1 MVGDCSVRPSRRA
14 PKLKAMPRTSA
25 ISRRTNETQIELALD
40 LDGQGRFDI
49 ALPPDAGL
57 PFWAHMLEQWSRH
70 GRFDLTIRA
79 TGDTFIDGHHLVED
93 LGIAL
98 GLALDE
104 AVGDKRGI
112 ARYGFFFAPMDEVLM
127 LAAVDFCG
135 RAYLKLDWELNQAR
149 IGDFDTHLARE
160 FFVALANNARINLH
174 IQQQAGGNA
183 HHVIEASFKAL
194 ARAMRATLTVDGDEL
209 PTTKGALGETQ

>member
-1 MVGDCSVRPSRRA
+1 
-14 PKLKAMPRTSA
+14 MPRTS
-25 ISRRTNETQIELALD
+25 SLKRHTTETQIELSLD
-40 LDGQGRFDI
+40 LDGTGHFDI
-49 ALPPDAGL
+49 ELPSQAGL
-57 PFWAHMLEQWSRH
+57 PFWKHMLEQWAKH

-79 TGDTFIDGHHLVED
+79 TGDVEIDGHHLVED

-98 GLALDE
+98 GLALNE

-112 ARYGFFFAPMDEVLM
+112 ARYGFFLAPMDEVLM

-135 RAYLKLDWELNQAR
+135 RSFLQLDWTLHQER

-160 FFVALANNARINLH
+160 FLVALSNNGRLNLH
-174 IQQQAGGNA
+174 LKELNGGNA

-194 ARAMRATLTVDGDEL
+194 SRAMRAALTVDGDEL
-209 PTTKGALGETQ
+209 PSTKGTLGETK

>member
-1 MVGDCSVRPSRRA
+1 MSRIS
-14 PKLKAMPRTSA
+14 K
-25 ISRRTNETQIELALD
+25 ISRHTNETHIEIALD
-40 LDGQGRFDI
+40 LDGSGKFDLV
-49 ALPPDAGL
+49 LPTEAGL
-57 PFWAHMLEQWSRH
+57 PFWKHMLEQWAKH

-79 TGDTFIDGHHLVED
+79 SGDAQIDGHHLVED

-112 ARYGFFFAPMDEVLM
+112 ARYGFFLAPMDEVLM

-135 RAYLKLDWELNQAR
+135 RPFLVLDWELNQEK
-149 IGDFDTHLARE
+149 IGEFDTHLARE
-160 FFVALANNARINLH
+160 FFVGLANNAKINLH
-174 IQQQAGGNA
+174 LRQQSGGNA

-194 ARAMRATLTVDGDEL
+194 ARAMRAALIVDGDEL
-209 PTTKGALGETQ
+209 PTTKGLLGEKQ

>member
-1 MVGDCSVRPSRRA
+1 
-14 PKLKAMPRTSA
+14 MPRTAS
-25 ISRRTNETQIELALD
+25 ISRHTNETQIELALN

-49 ALPPDAGL
+49 QLPTEAGL
-57 PFWAHMLEQWSRH
+57 PFWGHMLEQWSRH
-70 GRFDLTIRA
+70 GRFDLSIRA
-79 TGDTFIDGHHLVED
+79 TGDIYIDGHHLVED

-112 ARYGFFFAPMDEVLM
+112 ARYGFFFAPMDEVLL

-135 RAYLKLDWELNQAR
+135 RAFLRLDWDLNQER

-174 IQQQAGGNA
+174 IKQEAGGNA
-183 HHVIEASFKAL
+183 HHTLEAAFKAL
-194 ARAMRATLTVDGDEL
+194 ARAMKAALSVEGDEL
-209 PTTKGALGETQ
+209 PTTKGVLGEAK